1 MRLAN
6 KVAVVTGGGAGI
18 GRSIALRFAAE
29 GAKVVV
35 AEIQTQGAEQT
46 RDEING
52 AGGEAIAVATDV
64 TDPSQVEALV
74 SACDAKYSRIDVL
87 VSNAG
92 VTGVHHP
99 QLFAPFLE
107 LSLEAWRKV
116 IDINLTSLFICGQA
130 VGRYMVDRKIEGRM
144 INIGSITSF
153 GAEKRAPNYSS
164 SKHGVLGLTRAMA
177 VELSPFNIIVNAIA
191 PGMTGTE
198 GALPRLTRDPL
209 RTGIEMGVPLGR
221 MGKPEEVASVA
232 VFLASDECSYVTG
245 TCHSRR
251 WRISGLRALGLTEN
265 VGTSQVTASEVDWE
279 HLQPTEPRAT

>member
-92 VTGVHHP
+92 VTSVHHP

-245 TCHSRR
+245 TAIVVDGGYLAYER
-251 WRISGLRALGLTEN
+251 W
-265 VGTSQVTASEVDWE
+265 D
-279 HLQPTEPRAT
+279 